1 MPALIEDYALIGD
14 GHTAALVS
22 RDGSVDWLC
31 WPRFDSGAC
40 FAALLGTADNGRW
53 LIAPADDVECDGIDN
68 EPPPDELN
76 HDRTRMR
83 DEKDGRQHDGRP
95 ESADKPLPRKA
106 DAPSPVSRAARR
118 EVAASADSKTSSK
131 TGAKTDAKT
140 DARDA
145 GEPKIKPGY
154 ARAAR
159 RRYRGETLIL
169 ETDFETP
176 DGAVTLI
183 DFMPPGNGW
192 SEMIRIV
199 VGKRGT
205 VKMRMELVLRF
216 DYGFSIPW
224 VSRLVHESGIK
235 AIAGPDTVA
244 LRTPVNLHGENM
256 KTVAEFT
263 VSEGERVPFSLTYSE
278 SHLRIPPVRD
288 PHTAL
293 ARTENYWLEWAARGT
308 VEGKYAPAIRRS
320 LLTLKALAY
329 EPTGGIVAAP
339 TTSLPEK
346 LGGTRNWDYR
356 YVWLRDATI
365 TLLAMMRGGYYDE
378 ARAWRSW
385 LGRVMAGSPEQLQ
398 IMYGLAGERR
408 LPEFELDWLPGY
420 ENSKPVRVGNN
431 AVGQLQ
437 LDVYGEVMNA
447 LHLARVGGLQ
457 ADETAWNVQCAML
470 QHLET
475 IWQERDEGI
484 WETRGG
490 RQHFTFSKVMAW
502 VAFDRAIKSAEAFHL
517 PAPLEH
523 WHAVRAQIHA
533 DVCQKSWNERLNAFT
548 QSYGGD
554 ELDASVLLMPLLG
567 FLPPSDPRVVGTVN
581 AIEKHLM
588 HDGFVLRYHTSEF
601 DDGLPPGEG
610 TFLACSFWMVDNLAL
625 QGRVEEAREMYERLL
640 SLANDVGLLA
650 EEYDPADGRFVGNF
664 PQGFSHVALVH
675 TGLNLMKHEQEMARA
690 AGQPPHNGEAGQP
703 PAGMSDAVS
712 QPLPVV

>member
-40 FAALLGTADNGRW
+40 FAALLGTEDNGRW
-53 LIAPADDVECDGIDN
+53 LIAPAEDVETGGDQAKPQDGTRDDRRARPCDK
-68 EPPPDELN
+68 PVP
-76 HDRTRMR
+76 
-83 DEKDGRQHDGRP
+83 RQ
-95 ESADKPLPRKA
+95 ADKPATAARP
-106 DAPSPVSRAARR
+106 ARR
-118 EVAASADSKTSSK
+118 EKAAETDTQAEAARTETRTDS
-131 TGAKTDAKT
+131 
-140 DARDA
+140 
-145 GEPKIKPGY
+145 EPKIQPGF
-154 ARAAR
+154 ARATR

-192 SEMIRIV
+192 SEMVRIV

-224 VSRLVHESGIK
+224 VSRLADDSGVK
-235 AIAGPDTVA
+235 AIVGPDTVA
-244 LRTPVNLHGENM
+244 LRTPVDLRGENM

-263 VSEGERVPFSLTYSE
+263 VTEGERVPFSLTYSE

-288 PHTAL
+288 PHSAL
-293 ARTENYWLEWAARGT
+293 ARTENYWLEWSARGT
-308 VEGKYAPAIRRS
+308 VEGKYAGPIRRS

-339 TTSLPEK
+339 TTSLPEQI
-346 LGGTRNWDYR
+346 GGTRNWDYR

-408 LPEFELDWLPGY
+408 LPEFEIDWLPGY
-420 ENSKPVRVGNN
+420 ENSAPVRIGNN

-457 ADETAWNVQCAML
+457 NDETAWNVQCEML
-470 QHLET
+470 RHLET

-502 VAFDRAIKSAEAFHL
+502 VAFDRAIKSAEKFDL

-523 WHAVRAQIHA
+523 WYAVRAQIHE
-533 DVCQKSWNERLNAFT
+533 DVCAKSWNAQLNAFT
-548 QSYGGD
+548 QTYGGD

-567 FLPPSDPRVVGTVN
+567 FLPPSDPRIAGTVN
-581 AIEKHLM
+581 AIEKDLM
-588 HDGFVLRYHTSEF
+588 HDGFVMRYRTTEF

-625 QGRVEEAREMYERLL
+625 QGRIDDAREMYERLL

-650 EEYDPADGRFVGNF
+650 EEYDPVGGRLVGNF

-675 TGLNLMKHEQEMARA
+675 TGLNLMKHEQEMAHA
-690 AGQPPHNGEAGQP
+690 TGQPPHDGQGEQPGQP
-703 PAGMSDAVS
+703 PAGMSDADMPAS
-712 QPLPVV
+712 PVI